1 MSININ
7 EQNLEQAS
15 NSAGSGFDT
24 KGPILKESGT
34 GQVPPG
40 VKKFGV
46 GPAIILAVVIVV
58 GSYTISKLFLSPVRN
73 CIASI
78 GGGAPECSDCSSTS
92 MQTNMNGRS
101 LGKCTANPAT
111 GDYDDVCT
119 LNCSK

>member
-58 GSYTISKLFLSPVRN
+58 GSYTISKLFFS
-73 CIASI
+73 
-78 GGGAPECSDCSSTS
+78 
-92 MQTNMNGRS
+92 
-101 LGKCTANPAT
+101 TANHNKDLPNKSVTFRSA
-111 GDYDDVCT
+111 
-119 LNCSK
+119 